1 MKTFASSAL
10 RNVRRTAL
18 AIGTVAIGVTS
29 MASVSSAAEEVN
41 LYSYR
46 QPFLINPILEAF
58 TAETGIQV
66 NTVHAKKGIVER
78 LKSEG
83 EASPA
88 DVVLTV
94 DVGRLH
100 DLVEADL
107 VQPVASDVLSA
118 NIPSQYRHPDGKWY
132 GLTVR
137 GRVIY
142 ASVDRTEPGEVNSY
156 ADLTA
161 PALKGRVCTRSG
173 KNLYNVSLIASVI
186 AHQGEENAKAWL
198 TDLRDNLAQKP
209 QGNDRAQA
217 KAISEG
223 VCDYA
228 LANTYYYG
236 KMATNE
242 KNPEQKDWAEAVRI
256 IFPNQDDRGTHVN
269 ISGAVVTKHAPN
281 VDNAVKLLE
290 YLSSDEAQRLY
301 AEQNFEYPV
310 KDGIE
315 LHPLVASWG
324 NFNADTINLD
334 EVAKQRAAASRMV
347 DEVAYDFGPQ
357 SGS

>member
-1 MKTFASSAL
+1 MMAIAT
-10 RNVRRTAL
+10 L
-18 AIGTVAIGVTS
+18 AVAPATEADG
-29 MASVSSAAEEVN
+29 EVN

-58 TAETGIQV
+58 TAETGIKV

-78 LKSEG
+78 LRSEG
-83 EASPA
+83 ADSPA

-94 DVGRLH
+94 DIGRLH

-107 VQPVASDVLSA
+107 VQPVNSAVLDS
-118 NIPSQYRHPDGKWY
+118 NIPPQYRHPDGLWH

-137 GRVIY
+137 GRVIF
-142 ASVDRTEPGEVNSY
+142 ASRERTESGEVESY
-156 ADLTA
+156 DDLTA
-161 PALKGRVCTRSG
+161 PELKGRVCTRSG
-173 KNLYNVSLIASVI
+173 KNLYNVSLIASKI
-186 AHQGEENAKAWL
+186 ANDGTDATRQWL
-198 TDLRDNLAQKP
+198 SGLRDNLAQKP

-223 VCDYA
+223 LCDYA
-228 LANTYYYG
+228 IANTYYFG

-242 KNPEQKDWAEAVRI
+242 KNPEQKDWAKAVRV
-256 IFPNQDDRGTHVN
+256 IFPDQDSRGTHVN

-281 VDNAVKLLE
+281 ADNAIRLIE
-290 YLSSDEAQRLY
+290 YLAGDEAQRLY

-310 KDGIE
+310 KEGVA

-324 NFNADTINLD
+324 NFNADTINLND
-334 EVAKQRAAASRMV
+334 VARHRAEASRMV
-347 DEVAYDFGPQ
+347 DEVGYDFGPQ
-357 SGS
+357 SDS